1 MKSTPADKNLLL
13 CKLVNTFLM
22 RHNKWQADGQP
33 GPSYEETCAPKTL
46 PEPPT
51 WSHTHIL
58 TQFLGLAF
66 EMFCLRRHKSE
77 AES

>member
-33 GPSYEETCAPKTL
+33 GPSYEETCAPKT
-46 PEPPT
+46 PPGAT
-51 WSHTHIL
+51 DLVAHTHSD
-58 TQFLGLAF
+58 TVSGAGF
-66 EMFCLRRHKSE
+66 
-77 AES
+77 